1 MSGLPVNAKYELRD
15 LIPVGIAVAVVIVD
29 QLTKL
34 WIMTTFALHE
44 QQNIIP
50 GVFDLVYVTN
60 TGAAFGFLA
69 GSKNLL
75 RQAFFV
81 AVAIIA
87 LIVIVF
93 AYGHLKRQGRIF
105 VYALGLIAGGAV
117 GNLIDR
123 LRFGSVVDFLDFY
136 LGSYHWPAFNVA
148 DSAITVGVALFL
160 LGTLLQHQ
168 KQKKEDN

>member
-15 LIPVGIAVAVVIVD
+15 LIPVGIAVAVAIVD

-75 RQAFFV
+75 RQSFFV

>member
-15 LIPVGIAVAVVIVD
+15 LIPVGIAVAVAIVD